1 MSTSTAPVYIF
12 DTDMGN
18 DVDDL
23 LAQILLIRRLAR
35 TGGEFGAAVVN
46 KGNRLAPAFVDLINR
61 LHGCSDV
68 PVGWCPHGPSP
79 REGAGSEVA
88 FLRPVLREA
97 GSGVL
102 DYDPDTKDWP
112 DAVAVLRRTLAE
124 AEDGSVVYISIGF
137 ATVLAG
143 LLDSPPDEVSPLD
156 GRELL
161 RTKVRFVSAMA
172 GEFAHLQGGGPPH
185 LEHNIVGDIASAA
198 RICAGLPV
206 PIVFSGFEV
215 GNRFCFPGREL
226 HRAFADK
233 PGHPLPRSYELY
245 CGFHHDRPLWDL
257 TTVLHALAPE
267 EGYFDLSPP
276 GTVTVG
282 ADGATHFSP
291 DAAGRHRHL
300 KIKPGKH
307 REIMDLF
314 VRHCLARAGAKKAA
328 RGRPT
333 ALAAGTP

>member
-1 MSTSTAPVYIF
+1 MSTSTAPVFIF

-61 LHGCSDV
+61 LHGYPDV

-79 REGAGSEVA
+79 QEGAACEAA
-88 FLRPVLREA
+88 FLRPVLGEA
-97 GSGVL
+97 GVGVL
-102 DYDPDTKDWP
+102 DYDPDTKEWP
-112 DAVAVLRRTLAE
+112 DAVHVLRRTLA
-124 AEDGSVVYISIGF
+124 AAADGSVVYISIGF

-143 LLDSPPDEVSPLD
+143 LLDSGPDDVSPLD

-161 RTKVRFVSAMA
+161 RSKVRFVSAMA
-172 GEFAHLQGGGPPH
+172 GEFAHLQGDGPPH

-226 HRAFADK
+226 HRAFADD
-233 PGHPLPRSYELY
+233 PAHILSRSYELY
-245 CGFHHDRPLWDL
+245 CGFDHDRPLWDL
-257 TTVLHALAPE
+257 TTVLQAIAPE

-276 GTVTVG
+276 GTVTVA
-282 ADGATHFSP
+282 ADGATHFAP
-291 DAAGRHRHL
+291 HEGGLHRYL
-300 KIKPGKH
+300 KVNAGKH

-314 VRHCLARAGAKKAA
+314 VGDCLAREERRTLVDA
-328 RGRPT
+328 T
-333 ALAAGTP
+333 T

>member
-1 MSTSTAPVYIF
+1 MNDTAPIFIF

-18 DVDDL
+18 DIDDL

-61 LHGCSDV
+61 LHGCPDV

-79 REGAGSEVA
+79 QEGAACEAA
-88 FLRPVLREA
+88 FLRAVLGEA
-97 GSGVL
+97 GVGVL
-102 DYDPDTKDWP
+102 DYDPDTKEWP
-112 DAVAVLRRTLAE
+112 DAVYVLRRTLA
-124 AEDGSVVYISIGF
+124 AAADGSVVYISIGF

-143 LLDSPPDEVSPLD
+143 LLDSGPDDVSPLD

-161 RTKVRFVSAMA
+161 RSKVRFVSAMA
-172 GEFAHLQGGGPPH
+172 GEFAHLQGDGPPH

-206 PIVFSGFEV
+206 PVVFSGFEV

-226 HRAFADK
+226 HRAFADD
-233 PGHPLPRSYELY
+233 PAHILSRSYELY
-245 CGFHHDRPLWDL
+245 CGFDHDRPLWDL
-257 TTVLHALAPE
+257 TTVLQALAAE

-282 ADGATHFSP
+282 ADGATHFTAGSG
-291 DAAGRHRHL
+291 GRHCFLRIRPERHE
-300 KIKPGKH
+300 
-307 REIMDLF
+307 EIMRIF
-314 VRHCLARAGAKKAA
+314 VRHCLAREEDGVSRDHAGVSAA
-328 RGRPT
+328 EI
-333 ALAAGTP
+333 A